1 MLKRLRLSGSMTS
14 DSDTL
19 LLRKWG
25 VPYNMPV
32 TGNNR
37 KEVLGGLDAQKALG
51 TTLSRVLVSESYV

>member
-25 VPYNMPV
+25 VPYNVPV

-37 KEVLGGLDAQKALG
+37 KEVLWGP
-51 TTLSRVLVSESYV
+51 